1 MMAPLTPTHALS
13 LYANFDPTAAT
24 PDYSTTDKASLSG
37 SCNSFWCNWINI
49 YSAGFAFT
57 AANTGAAGRAYL
69 PFELLHTVGGNNNIY
84 GLTITNSAQ
93 EIVARGGFYL
103 SDMSDTNAAP
113 GNDAYRIDG
122 TNIMTF
128 GLHANTSAGQS
139 VGGGT
144 LAQDAP
150 TLTAGEIYYAYFAQT
165 FGAMSTQNWFL
176 SNVAD
181 TNGDADGYCYTNAWG
196 ACAWLNSAG
205 NGWVSPYGSNT
216 SFALAPAFLPALVIT
231 DANGYTSLA
240 NTTPRSVPEPSSL
253 ALLGLG
259 LLGLARLRRHK
270 S

>member
-1 MMAPLTPTHALS
+1 MFS
-13 LYANFDPTAAT
+13 
-24 PDYSTTDKASLSG
+24 
-37 SCNSFWCNWINI
+37 
-49 YSAGFAFT
+49 
-57 AANTGAAGRAYL
+57 
-69 PFELLHTVGGNNNIY
+69 
-84 GLTITNSAQ
+84 
-93 EIVARGGFYL
+93 VAL
-103 SDMSDTNAAP
+103 SDMSDTDATL
-113 GNDAYRIDG
+113 GNDAYRIVD

-128 GLHANTSAGQS
+128 GLYASTSAGQP

-150 TLTAGEIYYAYFAQT
+150 TLTAGETYYAYFAQT

-196 ACAWLNSAG
+196 ACAWWDWGINNWS
-205 NGWVSPYGSNT
+205 SPYGSNT

-231 DANGYTSLA
+231 DANGYTSLV

-259 LLGLARLRRHK
+259 LFGLARLHRHK